1 MREPTCDHL
10 PKPGVNSQCRVKSA
24 AGSQRSASLIGRG
37 AMTKF
42 VCFAGLLWGAFVGRA
57 GVADSEGAGSYAH
70 ATALTMLRDG
80 NARFVGGK
88 PNYPH
93 QSAAR
98 RTELAE
104 KGQKPFATVL
114 SCSDSR
120 VPVELLFDQGIGD
133 LFVVRVAGNVA
144 DTDEIGTI
152 EYGAEHLG
160 APLLVVLGHTK
171 CGAVTAVTE
180 GAKLPGSIPKLVDN
194 IVKPAKQVKAVN
206 PGKNAAEVLPQVIE
220 ANIWQSIEDLFAKS
234 KIVHHL
240 AKTGKLKVVGALYD
254 LGTGEVSF
262 LGSHPKEEALLK
274 K

>member
-1 MREPTCDHL
+1 
-10 PKPGVNSQCRVKSA
+10 
-24 AGSQRSASLIGRG
+24 
-37 AMTKF
+37 MTKL
-42 VCFAGLLWGAFVGRA
+42 VCFAGLLWVALAGRTGA
-57 GVADSEGAGSYAH
+57 ADAEGPGGYAH

-120 VPVELLFDQGIGD
+120 VPVELLFDQGLGD

-152 EYGAEHLG
+152 EYSVEHLG
-160 APLLVVLGHTK
+160 APLLVVMGHTK

-180 GAKLPGSIPKLVDN
+180 GGKLPGSIPKLVDN
-194 IVKPAKQVKAVN
+194 IQKPAKQVKVSN
-206 PGKNAAEVLPQVIE
+206 PGKNAKEILPQVIE
-220 ANIWQSIEDLFAKS
+220 ANVWQSIDDLLTKS
-234 KIVHHL
+234 KIVHEL
-240 AKTGKLKVVGALYD
+240 AKSGKLKVVGALYD
-254 LGTGEVSF
+254 LDSGEVSF
-262 LGSHPKEEALLK
+262 LGSHPKEGALLK